1 MKIINTPRRQD
12 DFDPHVDRAGQLMAN
27 RLLAQADSI
36 DPHILQRLSAAR
48 LQAVEHHRQAYV
60 REVQVGL
67 ATGNQT
73 LTGHGSDQPSGWLR
87 LSMIGMFLT
96 LVLGLWMI
104 DTIQNDNFTQDAA
117 DIDGVLLTDDL
128 PPAAYLDSGFKNFLK
143 LSYPSESN

>member
-1 MKIINTPRRQD
+1 MKIINAPGHQD
-12 DFDPHVDRAGQLMAN
+12 DLDPQVDRAGQLIAQ

-36 DPHILQRLSAAR
+36 DPHILQRLHAAR

-60 REVQVGL
+60 LQVQVGL
-67 ATGNQT
+67 TTGSQT
-73 LTGHGSDQPSGWLR
+73 LAGQGSDQPSGWLR

-104 DTIQNDNFTQDAA
+104 DTIQSDNSTQDAA